1 MGHDEAGAG
10 ELLIQC
16 VEGVL
21 EEPLL
26 LEEWATDELDQFA
39 GVDELTISLDQ
50 CFKQTVFQTGQ

>member
-1 MGHDEAGAG
+1 MGHDEAGVG

-16 VEGVL
+16 VEGVP

-26 LEEWATDELDQFA
+26 LEEWAADKFDQFA
-39 GVDELTISLDQ
+39 GVDELAISLDQ

>member
-1 MGHDEAGAG
+1 MGHDEAGVG

-16 VEGVL
+16 VEGVP

-26 LEEWATDELDQFA
+26 LEEWATDELDLFA
-39 GVDELTISLDQ
+39 GVDKLAISLDQ

>member
-1 MGHDEAGAG
+1 MGHDEAGVG

-16 VEGVL
+16 VEGVP

-39 GVDELTISLDQ
+39 GVDKLAISL
-50 CFKQTVFQTGQ
+50 